1 MYKFWYAYV
10 KPKYGE
16 NAKMCHMDTDSF
28 IIHVKTDYIYKDIAE
43 DIETRFDISNFEKDR
58 PLSKGKYKKVI
69 ELMGDKLGGQIM
81 KEFVRLRVNTY
92 SYLKYNSDGDKKG
105 KGAKKCVI
113 KRKLNFQDYKNCL
126 EATQIQNKI
135 NHLK

>member
-1 MYKFWYAYV
+1 
-10 KPKYGE
+10 
-16 NAKMCHMDTDSF
+16 MDTDSF
-28 IIHVKTDYIYKDIAE
+28 IIHVKTDYVYKDIAE
-43 DIETRFDISNFEKDR
+43 DIETRFDISNLEKDR

-92 SYLKYNSDGDKKG
+92 IYLKYNNDGDKKG
-105 KGAKKCVI
+105 KGTKKCVI
-113 KRKLNFQDYKNCL
+113 KRKPNFQDYKNCL

-135 NHLK
+135 NHLI